1 MHTEGYHAVVLVDVL
16 ANDTDPDATDT
27 LTLESV
33 SVTQGTGT
41 ASIVDGKL
49 VFTPSSDYNS
59 LASGESA
66 EAEVTYTVNDGNG
79 GTSTNTVTVT
89 ITGTNDA
96 PSAVADV
103 ASTK

>member
-1 MHTEGYHAVVLVDVL
+1 MENLYLHQD
-16 ANDTDPDATDT
+16 
-27 LTLESV
+27 
-33 SVTQGTGT
+33 
-41 ASIVDGKL
+41 
-49 VFTPSSDYNS
+49 SDYNS

-103 ASTK
+103 AKYK